1 MKRTI
6 LLVALIAV
14 AVFLSKRMLKGD
26 GGSVETEETI
36 DEMTNAEDASEG
48 DASAEEASDADGQA
62 DIESQAEDAT
72 VSEVAG

>member
-14 AVFLSKRMLKGD
+14 AVFLAKRMLKGD
-26 GGSVETEETI
+26 GGSVETETQMH
-36 DEMTNAEDASEG
+36 DELTDAEDAP
-48 DASAEEASDADGQA
+48 DADGGV
-62 DIESQAEDAT
+62 DIESPAEDAT